1 MVEQKVVDE
10 YKAINDKLLLYDW
23 FVSPYYSG
31 LEFNKIKE
39 LTANLHSPIGKT
51 EKESF
56 GQSFADM
63 LIKGNLNYHFRSIVM
78 FEGYRVTPNLMKF
91 SHLFEA
97 GLFEFYRLNFIAC
110 LGIWIPIVEGV
121 IRSFLNVA
129 IGERFKKDDLKKL
142 RKIQAKHSEEQP
154 FLDAIIDTVSSY
166 LSKTFFKKVDKL
178 SDLCAH
184 NFNRHFF
191 SHSIS
196 NEPLYCRDNCLKL
209 LNIFD
214 SFLAIDFIADSCFKG
229 IFDGTHQRI
238 NEREQYYRCLVK
250 GALSDKEIFRIEL
263 LKDHTFFNEPFYFGR
278 TV

>member
-23 FVSPYYSG
+23 FVSPYYSV
-31 LEFNKIKE
+31 LEFSKIKK
-39 LTANLHSPIGKT
+39 LTAKLSSPIGKT

-63 LIKGNLNYHFRSIVM
+63 LIKGNLNYRFRSIVM
-78 FEGYRVTPNLMKF
+78 FEGYRVTPNLRKF

-121 IRSFLNVA
+121 IRSFLNVTF
-129 IGERFKKDDLKKL
+129 EKNLKRDDLRKL
-142 RKIQAKHSEEQP
+142 QAKHSEEQP
-154 FLDAIIDTVSSY
+154 FLNAIIDAVSNY
-166 LSKTFFKKVDKL
+166 LLNTFFKSVHGL
-178 SDLCAH
+178 SDLGAH

-214 SFLAIDFIADSCFKG
+214 SFLAIDFIVDSCFKG
-229 IFDGTHQRI
+229 IFDGNHERI
-238 NEREQYYRCLVK
+238 NEREQYYECLVK
-250 GALSDKEIFRIEL
+250 GAFSDKEIFRTEL
-263 LKDHTFFNEPFYFGR
+263 LKDHPFFNEAFYFGYLEGK
-278 TV
+278 

>member
-31 LEFNKIKE
+31 LEFSKIKE
-39 LTANLHSPIGKT
+39 LTAKLSSPIGKT

-78 FEGYRVTPNLMKF
+78 FEGYRVTPNLRKF

-121 IRSFLNVA
+121 IRSFLNVTF
-129 IGERFKKDDLKKL
+129 GRFERDDLRTL
-142 RKIQAKHSEEQP
+142 RAKHSEEQP
-154 FLDAIIDTVSSY
+154 FLNAIIDTALNY
-166 LSKTFFKKVDKL
+166 LLKTFFKRVDKL
-178 SDLCAH
+178 SDLGAH

-196 NEPLYCRDNCLKL
+196 NKPLYCRDNCLKL

-214 SFLAIDFIADSCFKG
+214 SFLAIDFIVDTCFKG
-229 IFDGTHQRI
+229 VFDGTHKRI

-250 GALSDKEIFRIEL
+250 DALSDKEIFRTEF
-263 LKDHTFFNEPFYFGR
+263 LKDHPFFNELFYFGH